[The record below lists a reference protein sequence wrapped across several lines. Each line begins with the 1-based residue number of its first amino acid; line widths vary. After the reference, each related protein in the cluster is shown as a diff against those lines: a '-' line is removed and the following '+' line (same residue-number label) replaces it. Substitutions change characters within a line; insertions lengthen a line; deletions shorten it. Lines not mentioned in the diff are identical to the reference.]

1 MLGEDCLKCAMSWR
15 TPSSLKWLI
24 VKHSR
29 LQGEIELLRREA
41 EVLRV
46 RAEENRQN
54 LERTERSLLAL
65 ETTLSLHEVQVD
77 VGEIAAVIPQV
88 NKRVYKHGDLT
99 RKLYAALR
107 TTNGWLTT
115 GDLVEQL
122 TGHTF
127 DNCDHE
133 MYEQLRR
140 SFRKRLSYLVSRGGV
155 EREFSQGRTDK
166 RQNHTRWRLIS
177 GYLPGR

>member
-41 EVLRV
+41 EVLEVRV
-46 RAEENRQN
+46 EENRQS
-54 LERTERSLLAL
+54 LERAERSLLAL
-65 ETTLSLHEVQVD
+65 ETTLGMHEIQVD
-77 VGEIAAVIPQV
+77 TGEIAAVIPQV

-107 TTNGWLTT
+107 TTDGWQTT

-177 GYLPGR
+177 R